1 VLVVTGFRITSITAY
16 TIIGEDDEEGICGF
30 LGADGT
36 WMPMIAADAQ
46 RLSQL
51 RQMAQLVANTS
62 GQPVRVRRFEAP
74 VEVETLEPRT

>member
-1 VLVVTGFRITSITAY
+1 M
-16 TIIGEDDEEGICGF
+16 IGEDDEEGICGF
-30 LGADGT
+30 LAADGT

-62 GQPVRVRRFEAP
+62 GQPVRVRRFEVP
-74 VEVETLEPRT
+74 VEVETLEPQT